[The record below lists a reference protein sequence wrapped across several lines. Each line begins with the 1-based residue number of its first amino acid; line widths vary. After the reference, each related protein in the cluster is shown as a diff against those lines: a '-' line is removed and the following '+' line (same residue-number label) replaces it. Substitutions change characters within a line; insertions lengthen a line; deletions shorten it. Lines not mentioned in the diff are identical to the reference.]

1 MTTVQPRTAQEAA
14 MLGFPMSN
22 MPRGIFGSGR
32 RRLNTGYTP
41 GRDGTGASGGLGMSP
56 PNDPA
61 AAQGMQP
68 PAISEAP
75 PPPADWKKT
84 LGATLVSQLPQ
95 MAANNGLQMDQ
106 MNPAPAMRGGNLG
119 NRGLFGSM
127 PMAPTDA
134 MMTDKI
140 SNRGAP
146 PIDDANGKG
155 KKGIDWRMIAG
166 IAGDAL
172 LGAVGR
178 PGVYAPMMEGRR
190 EREWKQRQSLADWQR
205 DMTATAYKADLDAS
219 KPDYATIGNRRVQI
233 DPRTGESRV
242 LFTAPQGFE
251 DYAATLGYEPG
262 TDEYKRAVEDYILRS
277 SGPTATDYDK
287 ELEGVR
293 YDNRLG
299 LEGVRQGNR
308 LQLRGSPTYR
318 QANPAPRTSRPA
330 KGEATAVN
338 PRTGER
344 MVLRNGKWVSQ

>member
-95 MAANNGLQMDQ
+95 MAANNGLQTEQ

-178 PGVYAPMMEGRR
+178 PGVYAPMMEARR
-190 EREWKQRQSLADWQR
+190 ERDWKQRQSLADWQR
-205 DMTATAYKADLDAS
+205 DMAATAYKADLDAS

-308 LQLRGSPTYR
+308 LQLRGSPTFR